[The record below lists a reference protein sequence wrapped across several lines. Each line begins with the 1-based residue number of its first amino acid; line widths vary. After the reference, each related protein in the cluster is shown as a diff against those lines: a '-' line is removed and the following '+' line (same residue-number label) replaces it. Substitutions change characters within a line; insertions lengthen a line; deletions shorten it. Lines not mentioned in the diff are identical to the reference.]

1 MLPPKF
7 DYSAPSTVDEALALL
22 AEYGGSAKVL
32 AGGQSLIPLLKLRF
46 SSPAMLV
53 DVNRIEGLNGIE
65 ENSGELR
72 VGALA
77 RHSQVAASKLLKSR
91 YPLVAEAATWIADP
105 ITRRRGT
112 MGGSLAHADPAG
124 DWGSVMLAMGASVV
138 ARTSS
143 GERTIPVA
151 DLFRGPFR
159 SSLESGEMVTEIR
172 IPKGGEHSGGTYLK
186 LERKVGDFA
195 TVGVAVQL
203 DMANGTIGRAGIGL
217 TAVGPTNV
225 HATAAEEALAG
236 AEPGP
241 AVFDEA
247 ARLAAAAAE
256 PISDVRGSAEYKRA
270 VVRAYVRRGLDKAL
284 ELARAGRGAP

>member
-65 ENSGELR
+65 EDPSELR

-172 IPKGGEHSGGTYLK
+172 IPVGGEHSGGTYLK